1 MNMKSQEF
9 AQHIERMKSVFNN
22 SEGVTLKDYKI
33 WTTMLDMFLKL
44 KIEMENFEINT
55 QLNEQAEIFKEK
67 EVSESIN
74 RFNLA
79 SAVQGVVQQ
88 TREAIARIADPLNDA
103 LKQHDLQIQND
114 CGLTEEQ
121 EFISSIDESDETF
134 NKEEMEDRDEQ

>member
-1 MNMKSQEF
+1 
-9 AQHIERMKSVFNN
+9 
-22 SEGVTLKDYKI
+22 
-33 WTTMLDMFLKL
+33 
-44 KIEMENFEINT
+44 MENFEINT

-79 SAVQGVVQQ
+79 SAVQGVVKQ
-88 TREAIARIADPLNDA
+88 TREDIARIADPLNDA
-103 LKQHDLQIQND
+103 LKQHDLQVQND

>member
-79 SAVQGVVQQ
+79 SAVQGVVKQ
-88 TREAIARIADPLNDA
+88 TREDIARIADPLNDA
-103 LKQHDLQIQND
+103 LKQHDLQVQND
-114 CGLTEEQ
+114 CGLTE
-121 EFISSIDESDETF
+121 
-134 NKEEMEDRDEQ
+134 

>member
-22 SEGVTLKDYKI
+22 SEGVTLKDYKK

-79 SAVQGVVQQ
+79 SAVQGVVKQ
-88 TREAIARIADPLNDA
+88 TREDIARIADPLNDA
-103 LKQHDLQIQND
+103 LKQHDLQVQND